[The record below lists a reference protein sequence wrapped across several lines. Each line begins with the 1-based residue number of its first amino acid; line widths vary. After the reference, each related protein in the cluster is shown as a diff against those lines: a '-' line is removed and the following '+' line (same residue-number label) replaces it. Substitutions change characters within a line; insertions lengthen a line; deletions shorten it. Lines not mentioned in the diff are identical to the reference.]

1 MRTKEYFLK
10 MIAAI
15 LCEQSIPLCP
25 EDVDSSQLCKLA
37 SKNAVQGFLY
47 LAIKN
52 GSVTVP
58 ASIEASFKQVY
69 MTNLMRDVTQSDER
83 ENIRKRFSDE
93 SIDFMFL
100 KGSHLKELYPA
111 PEIRYMVDMDVLV
124 HEKDLKKG
132 QEILLS
138 QGFEQIMNNGKDIVF
153 AHRPFLTIELHQ
165 MLFVEEYFMHDYFT
179 DTWKRAE
186 KVSKHEYKMST
197 NDLYVYV
204 LAHLAEHYL
213 EAGSCFRPMMDL
225 FLMEKKLSDKL
236 DFTYIN
242 QQFERIGIAG
252 FGKKIRR
259 LCDCMFAG
267 GIYDDDLKTMEN
279 YIVLGAPVKDAEAAA
294 KIASSKKSKIARYIE
309 IAFPDYTSM
318 VARYP
323 TLKKVPFLLPFFW
336 IHRIVKLI
344 FTKDKTA
351 SKKRQQLAETD
362 QNSVEIMREIF
373 NLNDLWQ
380 DNFHEELVDENKIV
394 FASNKFNLSEHDLN
408 LLG

>member
-1 MRTKEYFLK
+1 MKTKEYFLK
-10 MIAAI
+10 MVASII
-15 LCEQSIPLCP
+15 CEQSIPLCSTDISI
-25 EDVDSSQLCKLA
+25 EQLYKLS
-37 SKNAVQGFLY
+37 SKNSVQGLFY

-52 GSVTVP
+52 GNISVDEKLENNLRNTYF
-58 ASIEASFKQVY
+58 A
-69 MTNLMRDVTQSDER
+69 NLMRDAAQDNER
-83 ENIRKRFSDE
+83 DFIRQKFSENN
-93 SIDFMFL
+93 IDFMFL
-100 KGSHLKELYPA
+100 KGSHLKSLYPV
-111 PEIRYMVDMDVLV
+111 PEIRYMVDMDVLIRKEDL
-124 HEKDLKKG
+124 EKG
-132 QEILLS
+132 CQILLEN
-138 QGFEQIMNNGKDIVF
+138 GFTQYLDNVKDVIFTKKPNITV
-153 AHRPFLTIELHQ
+153 ELHQ
-165 MLFVEEYFMHDYFT
+165 MLFQENYFMHDYFLEVW
-179 DTWKRAE
+179 DKAE
-186 KVSKHEYKMST
+186 KESEHEYKMSY
-197 NDLYVYV
+197 NDLYVYT

-351 SKKRQQLAETD
+351 SKKRQQLTETD

-373 NLNDLWQ
+373 EKSGL
-380 DNFHEELVDENKIV
+380 
-394 FASNKFNLSEHDLN
+394 
-408 LLG
+408 

>member
-1 MRTKEYFLK
+1 MKTKEYFLK
-10 MIAAI
+10 MVASII
-15 LCEQSIPLCP
+15 CEQSIPLCSTDISI
-25 EDVDSSQLCKLA
+25 EQLYKLS
-37 SKNAVQGFLY
+37 SKNSVQGLFY

-52 GSVTVP
+52 GNISVDEKLENNLRNTYF
-58 ASIEASFKQVY
+58 A
-69 MTNLMRDVTQSDER
+69 NLMRDAAQDNER
-83 ENIRKRFSDE
+83 DFIRQKFSENN
-93 SIDFMFL
+93 IDFMFL
-100 KGSHLKELYPA
+100 KGSHLKSLYPV
-111 PEIRYMVDMDVLV
+111 PEIRYMVDMDVLIRKEDL
-124 HEKDLKKG
+124 EKG
-132 QEILLS
+132 CQILLEN
-138 QGFEQIMNNGKDIVF
+138 GFTQYLDNVKDVIFTKKPNITV
-153 AHRPFLTIELHQ
+153 ELHQ
-165 MLFVEEYFMHDYFT
+165 MLFQENYFMHDYFLEVW
-179 DTWKRAE
+179 DKAE
-186 KVSKHEYKMST
+186 KESEHEYKMSY
-197 NDLYVYV
+197 NDLYVYT

-373 NLNDLWQ
+373 EKSGL
-380 DNFHEELVDENKIV
+380 
-394 FASNKFNLSEHDLN
+394 
-408 LLG
+408 